1 MAVDAASKQNN
12 NNNEIECLS
21 TTNTRLLVY
30 EKLTVASRPNFTII
44 HASWRQADKDSWKL
58 ATRKTEYTVRR
69 NLQYQ
74 PSNPDIKMTSQYT
87 PTLDES
93 LWAVILSYSSTPD
106 LVQVLESNLPILHN
120 AARLTLSNTRALH
133 FSYLV
138 ELDPCRN
145 SIHGSSSS
153 SSGKKHDR
161 NEQERH
167 VAKLL
172 DSIQKGEG
180 KLQRIEFS
188 GLRHLVGDQ
197 GNWLPRLFSVNNTN
211 CLSRNLTSINF
222 GGCAMLDPRL
232 LHAALVGGEDDI
244 MSAFITPQSTL
255 PLASSTTTEPKAH
268 CPLLYLNFQGCYRID
283 AQIVMAIAKSPKFR
297 HLRSLGLGGCS
308 QTIADECVHA
318 ILLHLQEL
326 RFLDLSG
333 LKRITERQITEL
345 ETLAPI
351 FLESLELA
359 GCELLRFN
367 SLRQWSRT
375 HLPRRVGYETNAST
389 SLPLSAI
396 VDPAQ
401 CTRNYWETQIPW
413 REINS
418 NSNNSNNNNNNNSS
432 SKPMKKLS
440 RLNFNGIG
448 TPRRGLMEGAL
459 PYFALRSMG
468 ALSEVYLSGCEQV
481 QDWEIDVLARVCA
494 NSLNVLEMRACC
506 IGDDAVR
513 AVGLHC
519 MNLSDVDFSACF
531 QITDEGILSFC
542 QYQGIHEDVYS
553 TVKRRRHNATSTVRS
568 FNIGAVPQVS
578 NKSIT
583 AISALDSLIFLDV
596 SNCPKV
602 TPDTLSGTVKDLASL
617 VEVNAKGIG
626 RWSSSV
632 AALYCYEDDE
642 PRHLRFVNGR
652 LLRRPTFDQTCSKL
666 CTVRQHS
673 KHLGQSVPLQAMY
686 HCLQCRIIPSLNRG
700 MCHACSIHCHANET
714 HTTYLG
720 SFTRFYC
727 DCPFGVAGSK
737 FQCQAIC
744 HRTQTSTLTAPA
756 DSGATPMEI
765 AT

>member
-1 MAVDAASKQNN
+1 
-12 NNNEIECLS
+12 
-21 TTNTRLLVY
+21 
-30 EKLTVASRPNFTII
+30 
-44 HASWRQADKDSWKL
+44 
-58 ATRKTEYTVRR
+58 
-69 NLQYQ
+69 
-74 PSNPDIKMTSQYT
+74 MTSS
-87 PTLDES
+87 PSFTLDES
-93 LWAVILSYSSTPD
+93 LWAVVLSYTSTPD
-106 LVQVLESNLPILHN
+106 LVRVLESNHPILHK
-120 AARLTLSNTRALH
+120 AARLALTNTRALH

-145 SIHGSSSS
+145 SIHGGSSA
-153 SSGKKHDR
+153 KKHDR

-172 DSIQKGEG
+172 DSIQNGKG
-180 KLQRIEFS
+180 KLERIEFS

-211 CLSRNLTSINF
+211 CVSRNLTSIDF

-232 LHAALVGGEDDI
+232 VHAALLGGEDDTV
-244 MSAFITPQSTL
+244 SESITPQSTL
-255 PLASSTTTEPKAH
+255 PLASSTTEPKAH
-268 CPLLYLNFQGCYRID
+268 CPLLYLNFRGCYRID
-283 AQIVMAIAKSPKFR
+283 AQIAMAIAKSPKFR

-318 ILLHLQEL
+318 ILVHLREL

-345 ETLAPI
+345 EMLAPDS
-351 FLESLELA
+351 LESLELA

-367 SLRQWSRT
+367 SLQQWSRI
-375 HLPRRVGYETNAST
+375 HLPRQAGYETNAST
-389 SLPLSAI
+389 SLPLSTI

-401 CTRNYWETQIPW
+401 CTPTYWESHMPW
-413 REINS
+413 RESS
-418 NSNNSNNNNNNNSS
+418 NGTDNFGSS
-432 SKPMKKLS
+432 QPMKKLS

-448 TPRRGLMEGAL
+448 TPRRGLVEGAL

-468 ALSEVYLSGCEQV
+468 ALTEVYLSGCEQV
-481 QDWEIDVLARVCA
+481 QDWEIDILARVCA

-519 MNLSDVDFSACF
+519 MNLSDIDFSACF

-542 QYQGIHEDVYS
+542 QYQGVHEDVYS
-553 TVKRRRHNATSTVRS
+553 NVKRRRHNVTSTVRS
-568 FNIGAVPQVS
+568 LNIGAVPQVS

-583 AISALDSLIFLDV
+583 AIAALDSLIFLDV

-602 TPDTLSGTVKDLASL
+602 TPDTLSDTVKDLASL

-632 AALYCYEDDE
+632 AALYSYDDDE

-652 LLRRPTFDQTCSKL
+652 LLRRPTFDKTCPKL
-666 CTVRQHS
+666 CTVRQYS
-673 KHLGQSVPLQAMY
+673 KHLGQSVPLQPMY

-700 MCHACSIHCHANET
+700 MCHACSIHCHANAT

-744 HRTQTSTLTAPA
+744 HRTQTSTLTIP
-756 DSGATPMEI
+756 DSSATPMEI